1 MQGHGRIVAPNFCV
15 ARREANSGLSTLNR
29 TKSILSIYHQQRQLQ
44 KQRGMCLNDTYPFCQ
59 QPLSGNCHSI
69 CFSKPVLW
77 TATPVTASPCQPPL
91 GKGAL
96 GTGDADCH
104 SQCAHWL
111 RNDIVFCKECG
122 TNPGGSSGRPTPTHR
137 LSIELRRGRRPR
149 RPVCTSPHICV
160 GRRALTPPLS
170 RKKTRGKPRFPP
182 ARTQNYLS
190 AATDL
195 TTLTSRPL

>member
-1 MQGHGRIVAPNFCV
+1 MTGIFTWGCSGHGAGDRKDRPYEVVCRGGRPCPPDAVQRRIP
-15 ARREANSGLSTLNR
+15 
-29 TKSILSIYHQQRQLQ
+29 
-44 KQRGMCLNDTYPFCQ
+44 
-59 QPLSGNCHSI
+59 
-69 CFSKPVLW
+69 
-77 TATPVTASPCQPPL
+77 PVTASPCQPPL

-122 TNPGGSSGRPTPTHR
+122 TKPGGSSGRPTPTHR

-160 GRRALTPPLS
+160 GRRVLTPPFS

>member
-1 MQGHGRIVAPNFCV
+1 MGRATARVAP
-15 ARREANSGLSTLNR
+15 
-29 TKSILSIYHQQRQLQ
+29 TKSGVGADDPVRPMRCKEESPSHGFAVPAPFRQ
-44 KQRGMCLNDTYPFCQ
+44 G
-59 QPLSGNCHSI
+59 G
-69 CFSKPVLW
+69 
-77 TATPVTASPCQPPL
+77 L
-91 GKGAL
+91 GD
-96 GTGDADCH
+96 GDADCH

-122 TNPGGSSGRPTPTHR
+122 TKPGGSSGRPTPTHR

-160 GRRALTPPLS
+160 GRRALTPPFS

>member
-1 MQGHGRIVAPNFCV
+1 MNGGVGYYGLPRAQCAFAMTGIFTWGCSGHGAGDRKDRPYEVVCRGGRPCPPDAVQRRIP
-15 ARREANSGLSTLNR
+15 
-29 TKSILSIYHQQRQLQ
+29 
-44 KQRGMCLNDTYPFCQ
+44 
-59 QPLSGNCHSI
+59 
-69 CFSKPVLW
+69 
-77 TATPVTASPCQPPL
+77 PVTASPCQPPL

-122 TNPGGSSGRPTPTHR
+122 TKPGGSSGRPTPTHR

-160 GRRALTPPLS
+160 GRRALTPPFV